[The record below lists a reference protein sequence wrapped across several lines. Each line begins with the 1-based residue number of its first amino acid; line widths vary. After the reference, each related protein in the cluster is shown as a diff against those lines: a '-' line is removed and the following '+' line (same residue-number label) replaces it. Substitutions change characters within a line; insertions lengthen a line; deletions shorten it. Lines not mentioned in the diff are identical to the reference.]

1 VAWETVFRPPSSSP
15 LWCTDNKNKEET
27 MKHNQSGSENLTA
40 NQNSDPQ
47 PASIVGPQAVWHR
60 PTIRIID
67 LKRTMF
73 GIGAYFDG
81 VNLSTFSQ

>member
-1 VAWETVFRPPSSSP
+1 
-15 LWCTDNKNKEET
+15 
-27 MKHNQSGSENLTA
+27 MKHNRSNSENLTA
-40 NQNSDPQ
+40 SQNSDPQ
-47 PASIVGPQAVWHR
+47 PESIVGPQVAWHR

>member
-1 VAWETVFRPPSSSP
+1 
-15 LWCTDNKNKEET
+15 
-27 MKHNQSGSENLTA
+27 MKHNRSNSENLTA
-40 NQNSDPQ
+40 SQYSDPQ
-47 PASIVGPQAVWHR
+47 PESSVGPQVVWHR